1 MGQYALNFD
10 LEKLSSLKELKLNRK
25 ELKKPD
31 ELDLLVSSFNQMKSN
46 LQRSHEQLLDY
57 SKNLELK
64 IKDATME
71 ISEEKNKIK
80 NLLDKIQVSI
90 FVIGKDFKILPPVS
104 RFSDYLFQKNIVGLH
119 ISQVL
124 FLISN
129 EGRKIMR
136 TFRKTLEKSL
146 KQILKTLKN

>member
-1 MGQYALNFD
+1 MGQYAQNFD

-80 NLLDKIQVSI
+80 PLDKIQVSI
-90 FVIGKDFKILPPVS
+90 FAGKDFKYS
-104 RFSDYLFQKNIVGLH
+104 SSFSFFRLFIPKNIVGLH

-129 EGRKIMR
+129 EGRKI
-136 TFRKTLEKSL
+136 
-146 KQILKTLKN
+146 I